1 MFTFLSRYSR
11 SKISNI
17 DDDSSQRPS
26 NEVKNRVENH
36 QTSPK
41 PPQSAV
47 HMGNDNEGY
56 SSAVKADA
64 CSRASPYNRQGCP
77 SSSVADVLISNINHF
92 NATNA
97 PQVKKNT
104 M

>member
-1 MFTFLSRYSR
+1 M
-11 SKISNI
+11 SNI

-26 NEVKNRVENH
+26 NVVKDRVENH

-41 PPQSAV
+41 PPQIAV

-56 SSAVKADA
+56 GSAGKADA
-64 CSRASPYNRQGCP
+64 CSRASPYNRQGYP
-77 SSSVADVLISNINHF
+77 SSSVADVLSSNINHF
-92 NATNA
+92 NTTNA
-97 PQVKKNT
+97 PQAKQNT